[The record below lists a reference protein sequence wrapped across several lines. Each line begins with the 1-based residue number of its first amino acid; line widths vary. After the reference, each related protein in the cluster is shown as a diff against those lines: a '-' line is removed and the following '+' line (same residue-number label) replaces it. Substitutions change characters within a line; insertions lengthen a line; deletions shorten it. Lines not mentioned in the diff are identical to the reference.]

1 MQKGKFKNMNK
12 QIEVIDTINSTA
24 FEVGKAL
31 KQEIDK
37 NGLSKGTLHQIKRIL
52 KLYDFV
58 TLEQFFRGMLNG
70 KSN

>member
-1 MQKGKFKNMNK
+1 MNN
-12 QIEVIDTINSTA
+12 QTEVIDTINSTA

-31 KQEIDK
+31 QQEIDK

-52 KLYDFV
+52 ELHDLD
-58 TLEQFFRGMLNG
+58 TLDQFFRGMLNG